1 MYSLVFVTSCRQYLH
16 AETSGE
22 ALVIS
27 NVEIESKGEQNS
39 STAVL
44 VLTEAAMFLFN
55 KNKNMITSAFPLNE
69 IEAETDKN
77 RKNIRIIKKYPRIR
91 KQRSVAL
98 DENPNYRQFFESFQK
113 ASESIQNEV
122 ECENMT
128 ENSAIS
134 LTLEPYIFELFTSI
148 FHANKILLEDSVPL
162 SEEDIGL

>member
-98 DENPNYRQFFESFQK
+98 DENPN
-113 ASESIQNEV
+113 
-122 ECENMT
+122 
-128 ENSAIS
+128 
-134 LTLEPYIFELFTSI
+134 
-148 FHANKILLEDSVPL
+148 
-162 SEEDIGL
+162 

>member
-1 MYSLVFVTSCRQYLH
+1 M
-16 AETSGE
+16 
-22 ALVIS
+22 
-27 NVEIESKGEQNS
+27 EIESKGEQNS

-55 KNKNMITSAFPLNE
+55 KKKNMITSAFPLNE

-77 RKNIRIIKKYPRIR
+77 RKNIRIIKQYPRIR
-91 KQRSVAL
+91 KQRSAAL

-113 ASESIQNEV
+113 ASESVQNQV

-128 ENSAIS
+128 ENSAIC
-134 LTLEPYIFELFTSI
+134 LTLEPYICELFTSM
-148 FHANKILLEDSVPL
+148 FHANKSLLEDSVPL